1 MWNRTRKS
9 IGKVLEG
16 GKGREWCCNYI
27 TISIFFWKLW
37 PNTKSPMGVEHW
49 SVNSFDLSIPYKG
62 LHFKYSHN
70 KGCGFSMQI
79 CWKFTIYLILYKIM
93 FVGWEHLFSNPCTII
108 IHRKTRRE
116 GLFKWIVSRLSAQ
129 QLNWNL
135 PGRAKVL
142 WIL

>member
-1 MWNRTRKS
+1 MKQNKKEYRESFGGRK
-9 IGKVLEG
+9 GKRMMLQLYY
-16 GKGREWCCNYI
+16 NLN
-27 TISIFFWKLW
+27 FFWKLW

-49 SVNSFDLSIPYKG
+49 SFNSFDLSIPYKG

-70 KGCGFSMQI
+70 KGCGFSMKI